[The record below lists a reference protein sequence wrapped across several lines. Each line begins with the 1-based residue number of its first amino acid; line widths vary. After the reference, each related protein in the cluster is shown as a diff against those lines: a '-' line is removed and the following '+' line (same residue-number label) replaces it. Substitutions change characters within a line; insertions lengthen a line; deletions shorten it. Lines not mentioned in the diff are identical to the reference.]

1 MPSNFP
7 IYSEG
12 DKFKLIHFKNK
23 RKERRQCVEE
33 IKGYSLK
40 KQKLKKW
47 IYKNGYTQP
56 QIAKMLNLSLFEF
69 KKRLNQHELFYKK
82 QIERLIT
89 FMGAY
94 DAFQVIYFPTKSQ
107 RQEVYQKTFQQ
118 AKKEVIHNG

>member
-1 MPSNFP
+1 
-7 IYSEG
+7 
-12 DKFKLIHFKNK
+12 
-23 RKERRQCVEE
+23 VEE

-56 QIAKMLNLSLFEF
+56 QIAKLLKLSLFEF
-69 KKRLNQHELFYKK
+69 KKRLNQHELFDKK